1 MDMSFANQFMS
12 QLRLAEAH
20 KKGKRLANEVHDI
33 SVEQDQEIAGVK
45 LSTMGYKIDVLTS
58 EQKKYADDYSAGT

>member
-20 KKGKRLANEVHDI
+20 KAGIKLEKTVIDLPE
-33 SVEQDQEIAGVK
+33 EQDSIHCYEEIRINGN
-45 LSTMGYKIDVLTS
+45 GFGHFDR
-58 EQKKYADDYSAGT
+58 